1 MNTCR
6 NVFSPEQ
13 EAKLR
18 AYERWHR
25 ALDDCSLR
33 MDCPDAYHEELLRQA
48 DEMDRLDVVTWQEWR
63 ELRMTADKAYLQ
75 AVAGADYHDWQGR
88 MHVHG

>member
-1 MNTCR
+1 MKTCR

-13 EAKLR
+13 EAKLC
-18 AYERWHR
+18 AFERWHR

-48 DEMDRLDVVTWQEWR
+48 DEMDRLNVVTWEEWR
-63 ELRMTADKAYLQ
+63 ELRRTADKAYLQ
-75 AVAGADYHDWQGR
+75 AVAGADYHDRQGKV
-88 MHVHG
+88 HVYG